1 MKIYSPDHIL
11 EIESQ
16 IKAQIQLAQNSQPN
30 TNQPSQNNVE
40 DVQDSQ
46 PFLNNPNIDTNDNS
60 LEQDLTFEI
69 HNPLDSCSLPT
80 FIRVCRKCLKF
91 KPPRAHHCKVCNK

>member
-1 MKIYSPDHIL
+1 MKIYTPEHIL

-16 IKAQIQLAQNSQPN
+16 IKAQIQLAQNSQIN
-30 TNQPSQNNVE
+30 TDQTSQNNVE

-46 PFLNNPNIDTNDNS
+46 PFINNSNIDTNDFS
-60 LEQDLTFEI
+60 LAQDLTFEI
-69 HNPLDSCSLPT
+69 RNPLDSSSLPT

-91 KPPRAHHCKVCNK
+91 KPPRTHHCKVCNK